1 MIKLKDLIREVK
13 VGSARVGLG
22 GRGKEVELAVGK
34 AMGKWKIVYFNMA
47 SKYVSGVGYS
57 PERLFDQ
64 KPIKLTPSEKTTIK
78 KIIKNPQDISYM
90 ADENVKPIDVMR
102 ALK

>member
-1 MIKLKDLIREVK
+1 
-13 VGSARVGLG
+13 
-22 GRGKEVELAVGK
+22 
-34 AMGKWKIVYFNMA
+34 MA

-102 ALK
+102 ALKWLN